1 MSEKI
6 VKGITSPDGFEIF
19 NARVYDLY
27 ESMMAAGYSFEKDEV
42 KKYDEDISMR
52 FVNEDKKIQFYTSGI
67 IDGDKREI
75 AKRNYKTLQL
85 LGSSEVGSGED
96 SFLKGIRVSFDVKY
110 STFWT
115 PQAQRYTFL
124 DFVSSTSAMHC
135 ITKFELDKFFTNS
148 TSKIS
153 IDLMKKIVDIYNK
166 LENDE
171 KFILVEYKI
180 TLPHGIVI
188 YNVEKT
194 TNGLVNLDNY
204 KKMDLSFQMETIK
217 TIDTKR
223 DLYEYIISTCPQG
236 LMKTVRISTNYLQ
249 LKTIYFQRKNHKLR
263 YHWGTMCEWIETLPF
278 FKELVLNK

>member
-19 NARVYDLY
+19 NARVYDLI

-42 KKYDEDISMR
+42 KKYDEEINMK
-52 FVNEDKKIQFYTSGI
+52 FVDENKKLQFYTSGNN
-67 IDGDKREI
+67 DNDVDEI
-75 AKRNYKTLQL
+75 TKRNYKTLQV
-85 LGSSEVGSGED
+85 LGSSGVGSGED
-96 SFLKGIRVSFDVKY
+96 SFLKGVRVSFDVKY

-148 TSKIS
+148 TSRIS

-166 LENDE
+166 LENNE
-171 KFILVEYKI
+171 EFILVEYKI

-188 YNVEKT
+188 YDVEKT
-194 TNGLVNLDNY
+194 INGLVNLDKY
-204 KKMDLSFQMETIK
+204 KNIDLPYQIETIK
-217 TIDTKR
+217 TINSKK

-278 FKELVLNK
+278 FKELVLQK